1 MSAFDGSNNANP
13 GAAGGA
19 SDLDDIL
26 SQMFGMNMGG
36 MGGMP
41 GMGGMG
47 GMPGG
52 GPGMRKPKK
61 GPDEVQAYTVS
72 LEDMYKGRS
81 VKFASTKN
89 VICSL
94 CKGKGGKDKAHAR
107 TCGNCDGH
115 GKHMPQYFHG
125 RIKCANP
132 RVQESSKCSNRS
144 ALA

>member
-1 MSAFDGSNNANP
+1 
-13 GAAGGA
+13 
-19 SDLDDIL
+19 
-26 SQMFGMNMGG
+26 
-36 MGGMP
+36 
-41 GMGGMG
+41 
-47 GMPGG
+47 MPGG

-115 GKHMPQYFHG
+115 GRPMPQ
-125 RIKCANP
+125 
-132 RVQESSKCSNRS
+132 
-144 ALA
+144 